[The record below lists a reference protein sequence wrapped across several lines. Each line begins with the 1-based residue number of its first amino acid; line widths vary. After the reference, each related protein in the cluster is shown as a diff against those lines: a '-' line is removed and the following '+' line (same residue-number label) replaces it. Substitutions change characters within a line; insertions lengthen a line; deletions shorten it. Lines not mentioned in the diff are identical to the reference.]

1 MNDLDVS
8 ARQAIQAD
16 ETFGDHPG
24 PTSVGASGQGYGSS
38 CAALDAGPSVRPE
51 VTFSADDRNFV
62 YAIAR
67 RIVGTPSDAEDVAQE
82 ALLLA
87 YRNRDSFRGESRYRT
102 WLYRI
107 AATTALGHLRRKARS
122 REQLATDHDA
132 LARELPTDAAPADR
146 ALADQQAV
154 VLVKAALQQ
163 LDPKYRDVMLLRANR
178 TEVETAERLGI
189 SVGNV
194 KIRAHRARK
203 QLQDALASHFG

>member
-8 ARQAIQAD
+8 MRQALQAD
-16 ETFGDHPG
+16 ETFSDHAG
-24 PTSVGASGQGYGSS
+24 PTSGYAAATSYSNRAYGS
-38 CAALDAGPSVRPE
+38 DRPE
-51 VTFSADDRNFV
+51 VTFSADDRDYV
-62 YAIAR
+62 YAIVR
-67 RIVGTPSDAEDVAQE
+67 RIVNTPSDAEDVTQE

-87 YRNRDSFRGESRYRT
+87 YRNRDSFRGESTYRT

-107 AATTALGHLRRKARS
+107 AATTALCHLRRRARS

-132 LARELPTDAAPADR
+132 LAREVAADAVPADR
-146 ALADQQAV
+146 MLAEQEAIRLVQAALA
-154 VLVKAALQQ
+154 Q
-163 LDPKYRDVMLLRANR
+163 LDPKYRDVMILRAHR

-203 QLQDALASHFG
+203 QLQDALASHFE